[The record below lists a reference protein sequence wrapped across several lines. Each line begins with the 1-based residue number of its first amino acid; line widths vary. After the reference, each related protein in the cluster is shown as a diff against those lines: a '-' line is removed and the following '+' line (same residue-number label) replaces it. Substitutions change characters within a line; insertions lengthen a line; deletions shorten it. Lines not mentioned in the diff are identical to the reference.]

1 MMVKGKIRF
10 LADESCDFA
19 VVRSLR
25 SAGYDVAVVTES
37 FPSAPDI
44 EVLRVAVEEDRILIT
59 EDSDFG
65 EWVFAHREKMKGVVF
80 IRFPG
85 NARSGLGETVV
96 LLIEKYGM
104 DIVGN
109 FTVLQPG
116 RARIR
121 GFP

>member
-1 MMVKGKIRF
+1 MIASEMRF

-25 SAGYDVAVVTES
+25 SAGYNVVAVSES
-37 FPSAPDI
+37 LPSAPDI
-44 EVLRVAVEEDRILIT
+44 KILRAAVEDNRILIT

-65 EWVFAHREKMKGVVF
+65 EWIFAHKEKMNGVIF

-85 NARSGLGETVV
+85 NARSKLGETFLNLV
-96 LLIEKYGM
+96 EKHGF
-104 DIVGN
+104 DLVKT
-109 FTVLQPG
+109 FTVLEPG

-121 GFP
+121 KYP